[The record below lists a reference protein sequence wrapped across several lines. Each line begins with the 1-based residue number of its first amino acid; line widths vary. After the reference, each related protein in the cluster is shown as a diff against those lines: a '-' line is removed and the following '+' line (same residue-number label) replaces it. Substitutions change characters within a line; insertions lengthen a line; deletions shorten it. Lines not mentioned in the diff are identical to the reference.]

1 MTLPKH
7 RLMLRDVLT
16 TRTRAVLTTVAVLV
30 IVALV
35 LDLVLFGPASHALDP
50 TLPWFYGID

>member
-1 MTLPKH
+1 
-7 RLMLRDVLT
+7 MLRDVLT